1 MVNVSGITCVNHDKN
16 SQDFVSMVSL
26 FSQTSGWVLGLPKI
40 DHKKTSEIKCVQ
52 ELVKTEKTSGRVFTL
67 DALRGDKNRQLL

>member
-1 MVNVSGITCVNHDKN
+1 M
-16 SQDFVSMVSL
+16 SQALPVLTMTKILTHFVSMVSL
-26 FSQTSGWVLGLPKI
+26 FSQTIGLVLGLQKI

-67 DALRGDKNRQLL
+67 DALHDAKNRQLL